1 MEEEI
6 LKLENV
12 SKRYKEKCA
21 LKNCNLS
28 INKGRIYGVV
38 GPNGAGKTTLFKLIL
53 SLITPSDGKIY
64 IDGNENTAKSERK
77 FGALIEAPYIN
88 MNMTAYQNM
97 RYMQIL
103 NGKND
108 KEKINEVLELVGLAD
123 VKNKKAKKFSLG
135 MKQRLGIAMT
145 LVNDPDVLIL
155 DEPMN
160 GLDPEG
166 MIEIRN
172 MLLKINENNGVSIM
186 ISSHILAELDKL
198 VTDYIFIKDGEILLE
213 NSRDNIQEDIKKR
226 NIKNFEEYYMSVMKN
241 E

>member
-12 SKRYKEKCA
+12 SKRYKEKGA

>member
-1 MEEEI
+1 
-6 LKLENV
+6 
-12 SKRYKEKCA
+12 
-21 LKNCNLS
+21 
-28 INKGRIYGVV
+28 
-38 GPNGAGKTTLFKLIL
+38 
-53 SLITPSDGKIY
+53 
-64 IDGNENTAKSERK
+64 
-77 FGALIEAPYIN
+77 
-88 MNMTAYQNM
+88 
-97 RYMQIL
+97 
-103 NGKND
+103 
-108 KEKINEVLELVGLAD
+108 
-123 VKNKKAKKFSLG
+123 

>member
-145 LVNDPDVLIL
+145 LVNDPDVL
-155 DEPMN
+155 MRQVRQ
-160 GLDPEG
+160 G
-166 MIEIRN
+166 
-172 MLLKINENNGVSIM
+172 
-186 ISSHILAELDKL
+186 
-198 VTDYIFIKDGEILLE
+198 
-213 NSRDNIQEDIKKR
+213 
-226 NIKNFEEYYMSVMKN
+226 
-241 E
+241 